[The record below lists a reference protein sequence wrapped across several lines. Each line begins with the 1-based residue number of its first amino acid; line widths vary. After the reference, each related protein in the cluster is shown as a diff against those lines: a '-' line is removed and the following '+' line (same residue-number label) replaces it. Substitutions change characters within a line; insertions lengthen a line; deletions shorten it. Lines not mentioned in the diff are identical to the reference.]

1 MFKISRITLIIT
13 LILIFI
19 IAGVYL
25 LFFPFIHLNY
35 VIYQNKSGT
44 QNSSAVITKFDLFK
58 PKISQVIK
66 LGDGSYWVSVS
77 DFEREGIFTL
87 KDTGF
92 NDGVKKPIDFG
103 AIDAKIENK
112 SFEEVK
118 KLAQDNDLSKV
129 NPDPKNIT
137 GRGVP
142 QFSGDEKEYRQ
153 KLEEAKKPENR
164 YYDRLKLE
172 VQKEPNRFPNYV
184 EGRTIDDFKN
194 LKKDLSM
201 KEIKEY
207 VGFGETSMFKGQ
219 ISELPEVHFLINK
232 GQVNFVALIYDNFGE
247 IKNPKKLEAKLQK
260 IVIVKQDRT
269 FVEIPTKPDG
279 TFDFEVVKNQWE

>member
-1 MFKISRITLIIT
+1 MFKISRVTLIIT

-35 VIYQNKSGT
+35 VIYQNKPGT

-77 DFEREGIFTL
+77 DFERDGIFTL

-129 NPDPKNIT
+129 NPD
-137 GRGVP
+137 
-142 QFSGDEKEYRQ
+142 GDNVSNGIAPTDTKSKSLQ
-153 KLEEAKKPENR
+153 EAKKPENSYFDVIKIDPKVNYR
-164 YYDRLKLE
+164 SFAFEKFYTLRLNITQVE
-172 VQKEPNRFPNYV
+172 VREQLGDPNISLYP
-184 EGRTIDDFKN
+184 GKSTK
-194 LKKDLSM
+194 S
-201 KEIKEY
+201 
-207 VGFGETSMFKGQ
+207 
-219 ISELPEVHFLINK
+219 ISEMNYLINNNK
-232 GQVNFVALIYDNFGE
+232 INFIALGYNEDLLNVTQDGINL
-247 IKNPKKLEAKLQK
+247 NSKLQK
-260 IVIVKQDRT
+260 IVIVKQDRS
-269 FVEIPTKPDG
+269 FVEVPTKLDG
-279 TFDFEVVKNQWE
+279 SFDFEVVKNQWE